1 MASDLY
7 LGYRNDDADTPFGK
21 FFKPEMAPL
30 PQHVVVALQH
40 GPQAGMALLA
50 FDDAASIVDE
60 GYQQTENGYG
70 ILGDGSMQVSVRT
83 DMPGVTPAMWAWWFG
98 WHGSDTRRYKLWHP
112 RAHLSARWKDGDQD
126 SGAGRRGAQRYV
138 GRWSMISEYIGS
150 TKLGAAIQFV
160 EPAAMGLPDDSD
172 DTVSICARL
181 GSADAPVDAGWFV
194 HQVRSTPGGSE
205 MRSRFWMGGP
215 HIAVRKAPEV
225 ASKAVRPIA
234 SKLIGVSESAARNLL
249 VYCAQEMNHLAGF
262 LADLWEAS
270 VTSEVSA
277 LLGKRWRHVFFDQPA
292 FGFVV
297 LSWPIHQ

>member
-1 MASDLY
+1 MKNLPNGVSASSL
-7 LGYRNDDADTPFGK
+7 
-21 FFKPEMAPL
+21 
-30 PQHVVVALQH
+30 
-40 GPQAGMALLA
+40 
-50 FDDAASIVDE
+50 
-60 GYQQTENGYG
+60 
-70 ILGDGSMQVSVRT
+70 
-83 DMPGVTPAMWAWWFG
+83 
-98 WHGSDTRRYKLWHP
+98 
-112 RAHLSARWKDGDQD
+112 RWKDGDQD

-234 SKLIGVSESAARNLL
+234 SKLIGVSESTARNLL

-262 LADLWEAS
+262 LADLWES
-270 VTSEVSA
+270 
-277 LLGKRWRHVFFDQPA
+277 
-292 FGFVV
+292 FGDE
-297 LSWPIHQ
+297 

>member
-160 EPAAMGLPDDSD
+160 EPAAMGLPTTATIRCRSVRGWALLTPRWMRAGSSIRSD
-172 DTVSICARL
+172 RRRAGPRCGHGFGWADRTSRCARH
-181 GSADAPVDAGWFV
+181 P
-194 HQVRSTPGGSE
+194 
-205 MRSRFWMGGP
+205 RSRP
-215 HIAVRKAPEV
+215 RRCVPSRR
-225 ASKAVRPIA
+225 S
-234 SKLIGVSESAARNLL
+234 
-249 VYCAQEMNHLAGF
+249 
-262 LADLWEAS
+262 
-270 VTSEVSA
+270 
-277 LLGKRWRHVFFDQPA
+277 
-292 FGFVV
+292 
-297 LSWPIHQ
+297 

>member
-1 MASDLY
+1 
-7 LGYRNDDADTPFGK
+7 
-21 FFKPEMAPL
+21 
-30 PQHVVVALQH
+30 
-40 GPQAGMALLA
+40 MALLA

-98 WHGSDTRRYKLWHP
+98 WHGSDPRRYKLWHP

-234 SKLIGVSESAARNLL
+234 SKLIGVSESTARNLL
-249 VYCAQEMNHLAGF
+249 VYCAQARPTAIQPSSRHPASSVLTVQ
-262 LADLWEAS
+262 EAKATS
-270 VTSEVSA
+270 VSEKGPTSVSA
-277 LLGKRWRHVFFDQPA
+277 LHWHAWRLESSCVCCSIAPR
-292 FGFVV
+292 
-297 LSWPIHQ
+297 